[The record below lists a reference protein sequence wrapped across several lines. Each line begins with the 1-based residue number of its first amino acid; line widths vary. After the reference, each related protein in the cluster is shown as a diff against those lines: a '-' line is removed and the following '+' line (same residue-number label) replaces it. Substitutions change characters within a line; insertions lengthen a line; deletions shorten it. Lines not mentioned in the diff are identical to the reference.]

1 MYFVDNSCAFIE
13 VFLEGKEVAL
23 LPLGGSW
30 GVGSPTGPE
39 GEQIYEGHP
48 HVLT

>member
-1 MYFVDNSCAFIE
+1 MYFRDNSCAFSE

-30 GVGSPTGPE
+30 GVRVADRS
-39 GEQIYEGHP
+39 
-48 HVLT
+48 